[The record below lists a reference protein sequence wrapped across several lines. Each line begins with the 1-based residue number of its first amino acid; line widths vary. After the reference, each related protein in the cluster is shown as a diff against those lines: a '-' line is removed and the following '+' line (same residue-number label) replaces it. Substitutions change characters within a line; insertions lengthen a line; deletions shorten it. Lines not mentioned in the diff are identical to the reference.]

1 MFSDST
7 GRIWAATYEGGIIT
21 MDRGTI
27 VDYSVKPNSP
37 GGYVKAFAERSP
49 HETWAGGTGGLFL
62 FDKGGSRPIRP
73 AGLDSLA
80 DGGKS

>member
-7 GRIWAATYEGGIIT
+7 GRIWVATYEGGIIT

-37 GGYVKAFAERSP
+37 GGYVKAFAS
-49 HETWAGGTGGLFL
+49 GLHMRH
-62 FDKGGSRPIRP
+62 GQ
-73 AGLDSLA
+73 AV
-80 DGGKS
+80 